1 MGTQLNGNQNCILF
15 KKASF
20 NPSAFTSKAA
30 RTDAP
35 FLTCLN
41 HMSAVFLL
49 EQLAAANQ
57 VPGKQI
63 VRKSKGCRRYTL
75 NITYY
80 LCISISIALH
90 EFHSIAIAISKHDVC
105 PGQAAEAGHGRHHC
119 HTGCPLRLISST
131 STALKWSMLAG
142 VSDRSVVKKCCRS
155 VMSSSFSQELGK
167 RVVKT
172 CWRRVPVQ
180 SWKEC
185 WSEET
190 WRSNKEKVMNRSGV
204 KDFSKMQCIYIYIY
218 TMS

>member
-1 MGTQLNGNQNCILF
+1 MF

-57 VPGKQI
+57 VPGKQT

-90 EFHSIAIAISKHDVC
+90 EFHSIAIAISKHDVVLAKQLKLVTD
-105 PGQAAEAGHGRHHC
+105 GITVTQVAHYAWSQAPLQLSSEAC
-119 HTGCPLRLISST
+119 WQECQTEVL
-131 STALKWSMLAG
+131 W
-142 VSDRSVVKKCCRS
+142 RSVAVAWCQAVSVKS
-155 VMSSSFSQELGK
+155 LG
-167 RVVKT
+167 RGL
-172 CWRRVPVQ
+172 WRRVGEGCLGNLGKSVGPR
-180 SWKEC
+180 KL
-185 WSEET
+185 EEAIKKRWWT
-190 WRSNKEKVMNRSGV
+190 DRG
-204 KDFSKMQCIYIYIY
+204 SKTFRKCNAYIYCLR
-218 TMS
+218 